1 MVSEAGGRPAGSS
14 IIDKLVE
21 RWPLV
26 LGLAL
31 LCIPALVELGRQAWT
46 RENGVHGPLILATW
60 VWLLWRGIEEAQ
72 GERRPGRLLPAMI
85 VLLPALAL
93 FIGAWAFD
101 FISLIIVAL
110 VTVIIVMLYLE
121 LGGSVARQIWFP
133 LAYGYFLVPPPGY
146 AVDTLTLPLKSG
158 ISQFVSQALYGLG
171 YPIVHSGV
179 SLYIAQY
186 QLLVED
192 ACSGLSSM
200 FSLLALGLFY
210 VYLMHRSNWRYAVVL
225 ALFIIPA
232 AILANLIRVLLIVLI
247 TYYFG
252 NEVAQGV
259 IHETTGMLLFIIT
272 LLSVFLIDKLLTPLR
287 HRLEVR
293 RA

>member
-1 MVSEAGGRPAGSS
+1 MASEAEGQPAGSS

-26 LGLAL
+26 LGLAI
-31 LCIPALVELGRQAWT
+31 LCIPSLVELGRQAWT

-60 VWLLWRGIEEAQ
+60 IWLLWRGVEEAR
-72 GERRPGRLLPAMI
+72 GESRPGRLLPAMI
-85 VLLPALAL
+85 VLIPALTL
-93 FIGAWAFD
+93 FVGAWAFD

-110 VTVIIVMLYLE
+110 VTVIIAMIYLE
-121 LGGSVARQIWFP
+121 LGPAISKQIWFP

-146 AVDTLTLPLKSG
+146 AVDTLTLPLKSA

-171 YPIVHSGV
+171 YPIVQSGV

-232 AILANLIRVLLIVLI
+232 AILANLIRVLAIVLI

-287 HRLEVR
+287 LRFEEK